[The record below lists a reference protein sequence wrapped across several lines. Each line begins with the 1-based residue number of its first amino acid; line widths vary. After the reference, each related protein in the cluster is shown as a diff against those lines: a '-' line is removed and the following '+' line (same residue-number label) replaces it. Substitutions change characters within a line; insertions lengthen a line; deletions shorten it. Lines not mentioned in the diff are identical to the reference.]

1 MFSETA
7 FKSISLIIVLMIF
20 GIAIGIYTTPK
31 FQENSADEYMEGVFW
46 PNPKQIGQFQTI
58 DHQGTSFGVE
68 QLKGK
73 WSILFFGYTYCPDV
87 CPITMSI
94 MSDVQARLEQAGI
107 VDDTQLLFVTV
118 DPLRDTADRLAT
130 YINYFDNR
138 ILGLGG
144 TKQQVDSLVSQIG
157 VVYLHGIPNKDGYYL
172 VDHTSSLFLIDPDA
186 RLVSIFSTPHDA
198 ETISTRFFEIKSFL
212 SRLVE
217 Y

>member
-7 FKSISLIIVLMIF
+7 FKTISLIIVLMIF
-20 GIAIGIYTTPK
+20 GIAIGIYTTPN

-58 DHQGTSFGVE
+58 DHLGENFGVE

-94 MSDVQARLEQAGI
+94 MSDVQARLEQDGI

-130 YINYFDNR
+130 YINHFDNR

-172 VDHTSSLFLIDPDA
+172 VDHTASLFLIDPDA